1 MTDGRRVSR
10 EDVIPDLPVPE
21 NPRAR
26 ICVIGSLNYPDI
38 SDDDVDL
45 VKRFTHTALSTLLE
59 LGASYELWDT
69 TAELANP
76 TESAQFDGVLILG
89 GGDIDG
95 SCYGVSTPNPNTYG
109 VDLRADRDALAAIGA
124 ADDAGVPVLGI
135 CRGNQLLNVA
145 RGGTIIGDIVDFAL
159 HHGAPGEP
167 EFVDEPIDITPGT
180 RLAAILGTDR
190 LIGRNGHHQ
199 AVDRVGERLVV
210 AGRAL
215 DGIVESIED
224 PQRWYLGVQWHPEDE
239 NGSREDRLR
248 LFSAFVEAAERIRQ
262 GRAA

>member
-1 MTDGRRVSR
+1 MTGGERVLMQ
-10 EDVIPDLPVPE
+10 DVIPDLPMPE
-21 NPRAR
+21 TPRAHV
-26 ICVIGSLNYPDI
+26 CVIGSLNYPDI
-38 SDDDVDL
+38 SAADIGL
-45 VKRFTHTALSTLLE
+45 VKRFTRTALSTLLE

-69 TAELANP
+69 THKLENPADCAE
-76 TESAQFDGVLILG
+76 FDGLLMLG

-95 SCYGVSTPNPNTYG
+95 SCYGVHTPNPASYG

-124 ADDAGVPVLGI
+124 AEAADIPIFGI
-135 CRGNQLLNVA
+135 CRGIQLLNVA
-145 RGGTIIGDIVDFAL
+145 RGGTIVPDIVDYAL

-180 RLAAILGTDR
+180 RLGAILGTDR
-190 LIGRNGHHQ
+190 VIGRSGHHQ

-210 AGRAL
+210 AARAL

-239 NGSREDRLR
+239 DGSYADRMR
-248 LFSAFVEAAERIRQ
+248 LFGAFVESAEQTRQ
-262 GRAA
+262 ERVA